1 MLKIILT
8 IVISLHKWGE
18 IAIFPSRSFFCC
30 LASKI
35 LLPREE
41 SLFSILTIVMMLVKS
56 VLKFHYMQK
65 FHQTTIRRI
74 IPDGGCV
81 SYLKLSSNHNPPR
94 PDKSLHGVVSY
105 PKSSSNHN
113 LVVTNAE
120 EGRLYLILNHHQTT
134 TMFTRGLSAVRLY
147 LILNHHQTTTSPVLL
162 VSRFSLYL
170 ILNHH
175 QTTTAS
181 AVSNW
186 ARSLYLIL
194 NHHQTT
200 TEVL

>member
-113 LVVTNAE
+113 LALSVRFFSSVVSYPKSSSNHNRRPKKLNNPMVVSYPKSSSNHNRVGSIRRTEAVVSYPKSSSNHNE
-120 EGRLYLILNHHQTT
+120 SIWHLIQ
-134 TMFTRGLSAVRLY
+134 
-147 LILNHHQTTTSPVLL
+147 
-162 VSRFSLYL
+162 
-170 ILNHH
+170 
-175 QTTTAS
+175 
-181 AVSNW
+181 
-186 ARSLYLIL
+186 
-194 NHHQTT
+194 
-200 TEVL
+200 